1 MFFCAGDSNKWA
13 MYAGVGVHRDVR
25 GATVQLE
32 RALERSQDA
41 SEAFA
46 PLMALIGLRCSHFVE
61 NVVASAREASTRAY
75 RVYRFFK
82 RPEEPWKA
90 MRRKDPP
97 APARDAEKARLK
109 EANARALNERDR
121 KATRRSDPRRLQPV
135 FRSTEDAVL
144 VVLCA
149 CVVLLLYTRF
159 VVMRRYETLASR
171 GARREDA
178 GWIGAQILYAG
189 AGLACAVAILIGITV
204 YDFAVSVF

>member
-1 MFFCAGDSNKWA
+1 MCI
-13 MYAGVGVHRDVR
+13 RD
-25 GATVQLE
+25 
-32 RALERSQDA
+32 
-41 SEAFA
+41 
-46 PLMALIGLRCSHFVE
+46 
-61 NVVASAREASTRAY
+61 
-75 RVYRFFK
+75 
-82 RPEEPWKA
+82 
-90 MRRKDPP
+90 
-97 APARDAEKARLK
+97 RLK